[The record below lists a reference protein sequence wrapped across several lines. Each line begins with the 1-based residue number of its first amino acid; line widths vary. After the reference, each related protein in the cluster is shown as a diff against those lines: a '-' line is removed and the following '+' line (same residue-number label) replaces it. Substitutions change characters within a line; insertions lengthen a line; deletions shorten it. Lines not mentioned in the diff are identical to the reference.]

1 MPTNVPVYQN
11 NYLVEPLAQAT
22 KVLPATAEISV
33 VIPVYRSRDSL
44 LLLLEGLERELSAI
58 GRRYE
63 LVLVDDCSPDDTWTV
78 LKELKEVRP
87 WLKIAHLLR
96 NSGQHNALLCGFTI
110 AEGKIVVTMDDDL
123 QNPPEEIHKLIAAI
137 DKGYDL
143 AIAAYAAQ
151 KRHALKDLGGR
162 LIDTVQRRIF
172 RLPPTFQLTSFRAV
186 RRIIID
192 NVVQMSGTYP
202 YVTSMLLSHTSKYVN
217 VPVRHDERRFGRSN
231 YTLKRSFLLA
241 LNLLLTYSS
250 YPLYLV
256 AALCF
261 VAFAF
266 SASFG
271 LWTLWQA
278 VFHGASVQGWAS
290 TIVIVSLLNALILLA
305 LVIQG
310 LYLSRLNQQ
319 VSRAR
324 VSFTIGELH
333 E

>member
-1 MPTNVPVYQN
+1 MPNPIPVRQGAYPID
-11 NYLVEPLAQAT
+11 PLAQGTTVVA
-22 KVLPATAEISV
+22 ATAQISV

-44 LLLLEGLERELSAI
+44 PTLLEGLERELRAL

-63 LVLVDDCSPDDTWTV
+63 VVLVDDCSPDETWAV
-78 LKELKEVRP
+78 LKKLKEGRP

-96 NSGQHNALLCGFTI
+96 NSGQHNAILCGFTI
-110 AEGKIVVTMDDDL
+110 AEGEVIVTMDDDL
-123 QNPPEEIHKLIAAI
+123 QNPPEEVHNLIAAI

-143 AIAAYAAQ
+143 AIAAYDVKQ
-151 KRHALKDLGGR
+151 REGLKNLGGR
-162 LIDTVQRRIF
+162 LIDTVQRRVF
-172 RLPPTFQLTSFRAV
+172 RLPSTFQLTSFRAV
-186 RRIIID
+186 RRIIVD
-192 NVVQMSGTYP
+192 NVLQMAGTYP

-217 VPVRHDERRFGRSN
+217 VPVRHDERRFGKSN
-231 YTLKRSFLLA
+231 YTLRRSFLLA

-250 YPLYLV
+250 YPLYFV

-278 VFHGASVQGWAS
+278 AFYGGSVQGWAS

-319 VSRAR
+319 VSRSR